1 MKRSQTSQDFSERIK
16 AFCERQN
23 MKPSD
28 IGKAIKDKRPKR
40 FDDIILGG
48 KKHSFHDDLKD
59 KIIDYMNMVE
69 PEKVER

>member
-1 MKRSQTSQDFSERIK
+1 MKRSQTSQDFSERVK

-23 MKPSD
+23 CKPSD

-40 FDDIILGG
+40 FDEIILGG

-59 KIIDYMNMVE
+59 KIIDFINMVE
-69 PEKVER
+69 PKKVER